1 MIKPE
6 KFSKSLGNNRLKIG
20 VSVTEL
26 VICSFFP
33 MVMNFF
39 DFDPFISL
47 MTFILCIA
55 SISLKNKI
63 LAPAYIRNSIE
74 RRESIKWDRI
84 KIK

>member
-1 MIKPE
+1 MISPE

-20 VSVTEL
+20 VSISEL

-47 MTFILCIA
+47 MTFILCIG
-55 SISLKNKI
+55 SISIKNKI

-74 RRESIKWDRI
+74 RKDSLKWERINIK
-84 KIK
+84 